1 MAKVIDRNSE
11 QYIANRVSGVTLVL
25 NIVLSVFKALA
36 GIAGHSG
43 AMISDAIHS
52 ASDVLSTVVVMI
64 GITFSNKDEDDD
76 HQYGHEKLESVCAI
90 IVAVMLFIT
99 ACGIGKSGLEM
110 LIAHYNG
117 EVIKTPTR
125 VALIAAC
132 VSIGLKE
139 WMYWYTLIP
148 AKRINSQALMADAWH
163 HRSDALSSIGSLIG
177 IGGAMLGFEFLDPLV
192 SVVICIII
200 MKVALDIGKES
211 VDQIVDK
218 VADDK
223 DIETIKKA
231 VLEIEGVKRIDDLKT
246 RVHATKLYVDLEIAV
261 DGDLSMRQAHDI
273 AERVHDNV
281 EAAVET
287 VKHIMVHVNPYE

>member
-1 MAKVIDRNSE
+1 MGIDKNSE
-11 QYIANRVSGVTLVL
+11 QYIANKVSFVTLIMNL
-25 NIVLSVFKALA
+25 VLSIFKALA
-36 GIAGHSG
+36 GIIGHSG

-64 GITFSNKDEDDD
+64 GITFSNKEEDDD

-90 IVAVMLFIT
+90 IVAVMLFVT
-99 ACGIGKSGLEM
+99 ACGIGKSGIEM
-110 LIAHYNG
+110 LFALYNG
-117 EVIKTPTR
+117 ETIKTPTTIAL
-125 VALIAAC
+125 VAAG
-132 VSIGLKE
+132 VSIAMKE
-139 WMYWYTLIP
+139 WMYWYTKIP
-148 AKRINSQALMADAWH
+148 AKKIGSQALLADAWH

-177 IGGAMLGFEFLDPLV
+177 IGGAMMGFAFLDPLV
-192 SVVICIII
+192 SVIICLIII
-200 MKVALDIGKES
+200 KVALDISKEA

-218 VADDK
+218 VADK
-223 DIETIKKA
+223 ETVETIKKA
-231 VLEIEGVKRIDDLKT
+231 VVEIDGVKRIDDLKT

-281 EAAVET
+281 ENAVET